1 QSARSVRSWYPTLSK
16 PAWTPP
22 NQVFGPVWSVLYLLM
37 GVASW
42 VVWRSRTRQARSAL
56 RLFGAQLVL
65 NVLWSA
71 LFFGLRLPGVAL
83 VDIVLLWGGI
93 VATTA
98 AFWRSSRVAAW
109 LMAPY
114 AVWTTFAT
122 ALNFEIWRLNR

>member
-1 QSARSVRSWYPTLSK
+1 
-16 PAWTPP
+16 
-22 NQVFGPVWSVLYLLM
+22 M

-42 VVWRSRTRQARSAL
+42 MVWRSRTGRAKPSL
-56 RLFGAQLVL
+56 RLFGAQLAL

-71 LFFGLRLPGVAL
+71 LFFGLRRPGAAL

-114 AVWTTFAT
+114 ALWTTFAA